1 MATKKKKKL
10 SYKYQVVN
18 LKEHYSKLYKESVKN
33 IASGKYEIDNL
44 IDSKSDK
51 RFGITL
57 LARPSNEVK
66 AKIEKLNLELK
77 KVEPNQYY
85 YPKSDIHITIMSI
98 ISCYDGF
105 NIENIELPKYIELI
119 KKCIP
124 NKNNIKISFKG
135 LTASNSCIMLQGFM
149 NNNVLNDIRDNLRFE
164 FKKSELEQS
173 LDKRYSIQT
182 AHSTI
187 VRFKNHLNEKES
199 FLKIID
205 KYADFDF
212 GTFEIKKIEL
222 VYNDWY
228 QKKELV
234 KKLHEFKIQ

>member
-1 MATKKKKKL
+1 M
-10 SYKYQVVN
+10 N
-18 LKEHYSKLYKESVKN
+18 LKEHYSELYKESVKK
-33 IASGKYEIDNL
+33 ISSGKYEIDNL

-57 LARPSNEVK
+57 LVRPSNEVK
-66 AKIEKLNLELK
+66 AKIKKLTLELK
-77 KVEPNQYY
+77 KAEPNQYY
-85 YPKSDIHITIMSI
+85 YPNSDIHITVMSI
-98 ISCYDGF
+98 ISCYDDF
-105 NIENIELPKYIELI
+105 NIENIELSKYIELI
-119 KKCIP
+119 KKCLP
-124 NKNNIKISFKG
+124 NKKNIEINFKG

-149 NNNVLNDIRDNLRFE
+149 NNNVLNEIRDNLRFE

-173 LDKRYSIQT
+173 LNKRYSIQT

-187 VRFKNHLNEKES
+187 VRFRNHLNEKEN

-205 KYADFDF
+205 KYADFNF

-228 QKKELV
+228 QRKELV
-234 KKLHEFKIQ
+234 KKLYEFKI

>member
-1 MATKKKKKL
+1 M
-10 SYKYQVVN
+10 N
-18 LKEHYSKLYKESVKN
+18 LKEHYSELYKESVKK
-33 IASGKYEIDNL
+33 ISIGKYEIDNL

-57 LARPSNEVK
+57 LVRPSSEVK
-66 AKIEKLNLELK
+66 AKIEKLTLELK
-77 KVEPNQYY
+77 KAEPNQYY
-85 YPKSDIHITIMSI
+85 YPNSDIHITVMSI

-105 NIENIELPKYIELI
+105 NIKNIELSKYIELI
-119 KKCIP
+119 KKCLP
-124 NKNNIKISFKG
+124 NKKNIEINFKG

-149 NNNVLNDIRDNLRFE
+149 NNNVLNEIRDNLRFE

-187 VRFKNHLNEKES
+187 VRFRNHLNEKEN

-228 QKKELV
+228 QRNELV
-234 KKLHEFKIQ
+234 KKLYEFEI

>member
-1 MATKKKKKL
+1 
-10 SYKYQVVN
+10 VN
-18 LKEHYSKLYKESVKN
+18 LKEHYSELYKESVKK
-33 IASGKYEIDNL
+33 ISSGKYEIDNL

-57 LARPSNEVK
+57 LVRPSNNVK
-66 AKIEKLNLELK
+66 AKIEKLTLELK
-77 KVEPNQYY
+77 KAEPNQYY
-85 YPKSDIHITIMSI
+85 YPNSDIHITVMSI
-98 ISCYDGF
+98 ISCYDSF
-105 NIENIELPKYIELI
+105 NIENIELSKYIELI
-119 KKCIP
+119 KKCLP
-124 NKNNIKISFKG
+124 NKKNIEINFKG

-149 NNNVLNDIRDNLRFE
+149 NNNVLNEIRENLRFE

-187 VRFKNHLNEKES
+187 VRFRNHLNEKEN

-228 QKKELV
+228 QRKELV
-234 KKLHEFKIQ
+234 KKLYEFKI

>member
-1 MATKKKKKL
+1 M
-10 SYKYQVVN
+10 N
-18 LKEHYSKLYKESVKN
+18 LKEHYSELYKESVKK
-33 IASGKYEIDNL
+33 ISSGKYEIYNL

-57 LARPSNEVK
+57 LVRPSNEVK
-66 AKIEKLNLELK
+66 AKIEKLTIELK
-77 KVEPNQYY
+77 KAEPNQYY
-85 YPKSDIHITIMSI
+85 YPNSDIHITVMSI
-98 ISCYDGF
+98 ISCYDDF
-105 NIENIELPKYIELI
+105 NIENIELSKYIELI
-119 KKCIP
+119 KKCLP
-124 NKNNIKISFKG
+124 NKKNIEINFKG

-149 NNNVLNDIRDNLRFE
+149 NNNVLNEIRDNLRFE

-187 VRFKNHLNEKES
+187 VRFRNHLNEKEN

-228 QKKELV
+228 QRNEHV
-234 KKLHEFKIQ
+234 KKLYAFEI

>member
-1 MATKKKKKL
+1 M
-10 SYKYQVVN
+10 N
-18 LKEHYSKLYKESVKN
+18 LKEHYSKLYKESVKK
-33 IASGKYEIDNL
+33 ISSGKYEIDNL

-57 LARPSNEVK
+57 LVRPSNEVK
-66 AKIEKLNLELK
+66 DKIEKITRELK
-77 KVEPNQYY
+77 KAEPNQYY
-85 YPKSDIHITIMSI
+85 YPNSDIHITVMSI

-105 NIENIELPKYIELI
+105 NVENIELTKYIELI
-119 KKCIP
+119 KKCLP
-124 NKNNIKISFKG
+124 NKQNIEINFKG

-149 NNNVLNDIRDNLRFE
+149 NNNVLNEIRDNLRVE

-187 VRFKNHLNEKES
+187 VRFKNHLIEKEN

-205 KYADFDF
+205 KYKDFDF

-234 KKLHEFKIQ
+234 KKLYEFEI

>member
-1 MATKKKKKL
+1 M
-10 SYKYQVVN
+10 N
-18 LKEHYSKLYKESVKN
+18 LKEHYSELYKESVKK
-33 IASGKYEIDNL
+33 ISIGKYEIDNL

-57 LARPSNEVK
+57 LVRPSSEVK
-66 AKIEKLNLELK
+66 AKIEKLTLELK
-77 KVEPNQYY
+77 KAEPNQYY
-85 YPKSDIHITIMSI
+85 YPNSDIHITVMSI

-105 NIENIELPKYIELI
+105 NIENIELSKYIELI
-119 KKCIP
+119 KKCLP
-124 NKNNIKISFKG
+124 NKKNIEINFKG

-149 NNNVLNDIRDNLRFE
+149 NNNVLNEIRDNLRFE

-187 VRFKNHLNEKES
+187 VRFRNHLNEKEN

-228 QKKELV
+228 QRNELV
-234 KKLHEFKIQ
+234 KKLYEFEI

>member
-1 MATKKKKKL
+1 M
-10 SYKYQVVN
+10 N
-18 LKEHYSKLYKESVKN
+18 LKEHYSELYKESVKK
-33 IASGKYEIDNL
+33 ISSGKYEIDNL

-57 LARPSNEVK
+57 LVRPSNEVK
-66 AKIEKLNLELK
+66 AKIKKLTLELK
-77 KVEPNQYY
+77 KAEPNQYY
-85 YPKSDIHITIMSI
+85 YPNSDIHITVMSI
-98 ISCYDGF
+98 ISCYDDF
-105 NIENIELPKYIELI
+105 NIENIELSKYIELI
-119 KKCIP
+119 KKCLP
-124 NKNNIKISFKG
+124 NKKNIEINFKG

-149 NNNVLNDIRDNLRFE
+149 NNNVLNEIRDNLRFE

-187 VRFKNHLNEKES
+187 VRFRNHLNEKEN

-228 QKKELV
+228 QRKELV
-234 KKLHEFKIQ
+234 KKLYEFKI